1 MSSVAD
7 LYALDVETLEN
18 LDRMAKK
25 SASNVLD
32 KIDRSRSVPLPRVI
46 FALGIRFVGERT
58 AKVLADRFSSLDAL
72 AAASVEELQ
81 QVDDV
86 GPRVAEAVRD
96 FFSESKNR
104 DLVEQLRAAGLQFEQ
119 EAVEKAGDHLTGLTF
134 VLTGTLP
141 TMSRDRAKQL
151 IEQHGGTVT
160 SSVSKKT
167 DYVVAGEAA
176 GSKLAKAEKLGVSVI
191 DEEEL
196 RRRLDGE
203 GS

>member
-1 MSSVAD
+1 M
-7 LYALDVETLEN
+7 
-18 LDRMAKK
+18 
-25 SASNVLD
+25 
-32 KIDRSRSVPLPRVI
+32 
-46 FALGIRFVGERT
+46 
-58 AKVLADRFSSLDAL
+58 
-72 AAASVEELQ
+72 
-81 QVDDV
+81 
-86 GPRVAEAVRD
+86 AEAVRD

-119 EAVEKAGDHLTGLTF
+119 EALEKAGDHLTGLTF

-141 TMSRDRAKQL
+141 TMSRDGAKQL

-196 RRRLDGE
+196 RRRLDE
-203 GS
+203 HVH